1 VTPSIQ
7 TSDSASM
14 VPSHWAPAP
23 QAPPMHFNSFTSPWV
38 PAVAHNE
45 VTAAFRLHWTFTTVT
60 YG

>member
-1 VTPSIQ
+1 
-7 TSDSASM
+7 
-14 VPSHWAPAP
+14 VPSHRAPAP
-23 QAPPMHFNSFTSPWV
+23 QAPPMRFNSFTSPWV